1 MYGWRG
7 RIGLLV
13 PSTNYTVEME
23 FHRAIPEGVSVHT
36 ARCELRDTAS
46 TEADR
51 VAAILEM
58 GKGVALAARRVAG
71 VRPKVIAWACTAGSF
86 MKGIGHDLELIEQV
100 ERETEIT
107 AITTSTAVV
116 DALKMLNLRR
126 IAVAT
131 PYIERIDQE
140 EKAFLEKSL
149 PGLEVVKIKGLG
161 IMTGYEKGTLE
172 PYSAYTAARE
182 VDSPTAD
189 GLFISCTAWRT
200 FEIIEQL
207 ENDLG
212 KPVITSNQATLWA
225 SLKTLGIRRIDHYGS
240 LLKTL

>member
-46 TEADR
+46 TDADR
-51 VAAILEM
+51 VAAIIEM
-58 GKGVALAARRVAG
+58 SKGVSLAARSVAG

-86 MKGIGHDLELIEQV
+86 MKGIGHDLELIEQI
-100 ERETEIT
+100 ERETGIT
-107 AITTSTAVV
+107 ALTTSTAVV
-116 DALKMLNLRR
+116 DALKALNLRK

-131 PYIERIDQE
+131 PYIERISQE
-140 EKAFLEKSL
+140 EKAFLEKSI
-149 PGLEVVKIKGLG
+149 PGLEVTEIRGLG
-161 IMTGYEKGTLE
+161 IMTGFEKGTLE
-172 PYSAYTAARE
+172 PNSAYRAAKE
-182 VDSPTAD
+182 MDSPGAE

-212 KPVITSNQATLWA
+212 KPIITSNQATLWA
-225 SLKTLGIRRIDHYGS
+225 SLKTLGIRGMDRYGS
-240 LLKTL
+240 LLRSL